1 MFVFKRP
8 FLFLNAFVTLCV
20 TSLWVRAAPKSWS
33 KYTTNR
39 SDIIGKSGLKSS
51 NKPDLII
58 RGKSKTQEQTFYN
71 DAARVWNAAPSNV
84 KDCKTIVT
92 IKKHIKTFVQTL
104 PV

>member
-1 MFVFKRP
+1 M
-8 FLFLNAFVTLCV
+8 
-20 TSLWVRAAPKSWS
+20 RAAPKSWS

-71 DAARVWNAAPSNV
+71 DAARVWNAAPN
-84 KDCKTIVT
+84 I
-92 IKKHIKTFVQTL
+92 IKLLKL
-104 PV
+104 L